1 MQQCQPSSMF
11 ICQPALYGDIK
22 KQIANFWGISARLT
36 HNPAPNPVSLSRES
50 FQSLRSKQYVVSEK
64 TDGVRYLLLIS
75 QFSNG
80 NRPFAVMVD
89 RAFKMFQ
96 IQICA
101 PSYIYKG
108 SLFDGELVWDN
119 ELGFMK
125 FLIFDVVA
133 FAGKSVKSYH
143 LMQRYEIINQ
153 TFLSRLDW
161 NKSHVKDYTVAAD
174 TAAGFA
180 EQKKIACI
188 PEPDHLLFLYSKP
201 CVLFTLFGSLL
212 RTKLTHDS
220 DGFIF
225 TPVEC
230 PVLQNSHQTM
240 YKWKKSPTI
249 DIMVH
254 GTDSYFCS
262 DNGESTEL
270 KLAFPEY
277 QFDFNAI
284 NGVVK
289 HKGIHFIIETSIK
302 QNEAGT
308 FVCRFHRMRTDKKH
322 PNDKRTIANVIAEI
336 QENVTVDELLLLSEN
351 TAYPLPL

>member
-1 MQQCQPSSMF
+1 
-11 ICQPALYGDIK
+11 
-22 KQIANFWGISARLT
+22 
-36 HNPAPNPVSLSRES
+36 
-50 FQSLRSKQYVVSEK
+50 
-64 TDGVRYLLLIS
+64 
-75 QFSNG
+75 
-80 NRPFAVMVD
+80 
-89 RAFKMFQ
+89 
-96 IQICA
+96 
-101 PSYIYKG
+101 
-108 SLFDGELVWDN
+108 
-119 ELGFMK
+119 
-125 FLIFDVVA
+125 
-133 FAGKSVKSYH
+133 
-143 LMQRYEIINQ
+143 MQRYEIINQ

-240 YKWKKSPTI
+240 YKWKQSPTI

-262 DNGESTEL
+262 DNGESMEL

-277 QFDFNAI
+277 RFDFNAI